1 MKKKCTGI
9 REAMRHGF
17 SRGTIIPL
25 TFTKW
30 LMGKKGKQSIYSL
43 QEGGRVIAG
52 DEALLKHA
60 TEYYRVVWSGVGD
73 MLALDPDLWADK
85 DKVTMME
92 NQELVRLFEEE
103 EIRAAL
109 FHMEENK
116 AAGPDGFPIEFYQ
129 AC

>member
-1 MKKKCTGI
+1 
-9 REAMRHGF
+9 
-17 SRGTIIPL
+17 
-25 TFTKW
+25 
-30 LMGKKGKQSIYSL
+30 
-43 QEGGRVIAG
+43 
-52 DEALLKHA
+52 
-60 TEYYRVVWSGVGD
+60 

-116 AAGPDGFPIEFYQ
+116 AAGPNGFPIKFYQ